1 MTYTSLKL
9 LLFLPA
15 VLLLYRCVPLKHRW
29 LVLLAGSLA
38 FYALNVSP
46 AVLLFFLVHV
56 MVSYGC
62 GLLVQ
67 KHHTRTVLFCSIAV
81 SALPLVLIKILP
93 AGSIIVPLGVSFYS
107 MQLIA
112 WLADLYRGKAEIPQ
126 NPLRFL
132 LFVSW
137 FPQIIQGPIPR
148 YEQLNVQLQE
158 GHAYNE
164 DEWNEA
170 VFLILWGLFLKLMIA
185 DRAAPFV
192 NEVFDHYT
200 LYSGMYF
207 WAAALLYSV
216 QLYTDF
222 LSCVRLCQ
230 GISLLFGI
238 RLAENFN
245 HPYQA
250 KSVREFWQRWHMSL
264 SVWLRDYIYI
274 PLGGS
279 RKGRTRR
286 WFNIIIVFVVSGFW
300 HGRGLNYLCWGL
312 MHAFFEIAEDVLGKR
327 RPASVCLTFLC
338 VLAGWVVF
346 RAPGL
351 RAALTMFRSMFLNLQ
366 PAVLFDGSL
375 LRLGM
380 DGKDAVV
387 LLMCLGLLFT
397 VERFGAADLPAAFR
411 TLSPWKRGL
420 LAMLMI
426 TAVYVFGVYGHGFTT
441 AGFIYGGF

>member
-1 MTYTSLKL
+1 MTYTSLKF
-9 LLFLPA
+9 LLFLPV
-15 VLLLYRCVPLKHRW
+15 VLLLYRAVPLKHRW

-38 FYALNVSP
+38 FYALNAAP
-46 AVLLFFLVHV
+46 AFVLFFLVHV
-56 MVSYGC
+56 LAAWAC
-62 GLLVQ
+62 GKLVE
-67 KHHTRTVLFCSIAV
+67 KYRKRTVLAGGLLLA
-81 SALPLVLIKILP
+81 ALPLVLIKALP
-93 AGSIIVPLGVSFYS
+93 AGSIAVPLGISFYT
-107 MQLIA
+107 MQLVA
-112 WLADLYRGKAEIPQ
+112 WLCDLYRGKAAAEQ

-158 GHAYNE
+158 GHTYNE
-164 DEWNEA
+164 DDLNKA
-170 VFLILWGLFLKLMIA
+170 VFLILWGLFLKLVIA

-200 LYSGMYF
+200 LYSGMHF

-230 GISLLFGI
+230 GVSLLFGI

-245 HPYQA
+245 RPYTA

-264 SVWLRDYIYI
+264 STWLRDYVYI

-279 RKGRTRR
+279 RKGRLRR
-286 WFNIIIVFVVSGFW
+286 YINIILVFIVSGFW

-312 MHAFFEIAEDVLGKR
+312 MHAFFEIVEDVLGKR
-327 RPASVCLTFLC
+327 RPASMAMTFLC

-351 RAALTMFRSMFLNLQ
+351 RAGLYMYKHMILDLQ

-375 LRLGM
+375 LRLGV
-380 DGKDAVV
+380 DGKDMVV
-387 LLMCLGLLFT
+387 LLIAVGLLLV
-397 VERFGAADLPAAFR
+397 VEHRGAQDLPAAWNA
-411 TLSPWKRGL
+411 LSPWQRGA
-420 LAMLMI
+420 LAMIMI
-426 TAVYVFGVYGHGFTT
+426 TVVYVFGIYGHGFST

>member
-1 MTYTSLKL
+1 MSYTSLKFWV
-9 LLFLPA
+9 FLPV
-15 VLLLYRCVPLKHRW
+15 VLLLYRIVPLKHRW
-29 LVLLAGSLA
+29 LVLLAGSVV

-46 AVLLFFLVHV
+46 AVLVFFLVHV
-56 MVSYGC
+56 LAVWGF
-62 GLLVQ
+62 GKLLEKQ
-67 KHHTRTVLFCSIAV
+67 RTRTVLSAGIVTA
-81 SALPLVLIKILP
+81 ALPLILIKALP
-93 AGSIIVPLGVSFYS
+93 AGSIIAPLGISFYT

-112 WLADLYRGKAEIPQ
+112 WLADLYREKASVPQ
-126 NPLRFL
+126 NPMRFL
-132 LFVSW
+132 LFAGW

-148 YEQLNVQLQE
+148 YEQLNSQLQE
-158 GHAYNE
+158 GHVYND
-164 DEWNEA
+164 DELNKA

-245 HPYQA
+245 RPYTA

-264 SVWLRDYIYI
+264 SAWLRDCIYI

-279 RKGRTRR
+279 RKGRLRR
-286 WFNIIIVFVVSGFW
+286 YINIIIVFIVSGFW

-327 RPASVCLTFLC
+327 RPASVILTFLC

-351 RAALTMFRSMFLNLQ
+351 RAGLYMYRHMILDLH

-375 LRLGM
+375 LRLGI
-380 DGKDAVV
+380 DGKDMVV
-387 LLMCLGLLFT
+387 LLAAMAVLLVLEHRGT
-397 VERFGAADLPAAFR
+397 DLPDAWNR
-411 TLSPWKRGL
+411 LSPWQRGA
-420 LAMLMI
+420 LAMIMI
-426 TAVYVFGVYGHGFTT
+426 TAVYVFGVYGHGFST